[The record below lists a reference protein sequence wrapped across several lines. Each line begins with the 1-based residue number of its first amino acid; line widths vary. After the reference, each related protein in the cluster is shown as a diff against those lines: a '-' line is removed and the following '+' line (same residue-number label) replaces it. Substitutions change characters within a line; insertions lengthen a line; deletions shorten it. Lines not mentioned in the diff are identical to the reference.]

1 MARQEYL
8 LPVPVLLMNKLFCL
22 MVVCVLSF
30 ATMAQTPKA
39 RPLTTS
45 PFKQVL
51 YMTHEVTLANESS
64 LHARVAPLTVSAGGF
79 AADRLVTD
87 VNYYDIGQLPI
98 IPLPNPT
105 IQAAAIEKA
114 NYWLSLQGNS
124 FMNSVGRYLK
134 AKGISSAFFSY
145 TQEFNMTTDA
155 GVKKKSI
162 AWNATIDPNGRA
174 IYGNPKIIDS
184 DPIYIHAVYQ
194 PKAVVDGLPSN
205 WASLYPYAG
214 KVRYMVLNKRFE
226 QLTTIME
233 IQTNGE
239 FDADRSGNNDKVSC
253 LMDMR
258 YAGCAAG
265 TIDMRTLMDKWGA
278 SGVFLDYIRQLE
290 PVYTT
295 DSNGDQVAQ
304 GAISYDTR
312 ILSCEKL
319 KNSGFYGYLLTL
331 SAERYY
337 GEPTF
342 PLVTYKPM
350 QQFQAKAISPTEPF
364 SKETDFANMKTGGVN
379 PDQFVIDW
387 LPNSNRLLNR
397 KNAQDMA
404 NVIYIAPLVTDTSNS
419 GVINAVAMFGDMAL
433 NEVAHVGAVR
443 EYYIGTIGDD
453 YWGTGFYDRTVY
465 FNVNSPSTAE
475 EFAMV
480 EEGFDDWLY
489 VELNGHVIYVGP
501 YGGNMLAMGGT
512 GTPTYRSSQ
521 DGWVCRSQNVSDS
534 GTADPTAGWTCVQ
547 YAYSGDVMSSYE
559 RWGWCSATPQGG
571 GEDIRGYNCFRGCP
585 VALVQYRTDATG
597 YGNGCDYSELMKSWR
612 FGNYVDLRPYLVTGT
627 NVLRF
632 KVVVGGGVAILG
644 GPQGPGYG
652 RGEGFIKIRTK
663 SCESSQYGP
672 EESPPAVPS
681 TAGSNGVANT
691 NQSHL

>member
-1 MARQEYL
+1 MKRFLLFAMAL
-8 LPVPVLLMNKLFCL
+8 VM
-22 MVVCVLSF
+22 SF
-30 ATMAQTPKA
+30 AVQAQTPKS

-79 AADRLVTD
+79 AADRLVTE

-98 IPLPNPT
+98 IALPNPT
-105 IQAAAIEKA
+105 TQAVAMEQA
-114 NYWLSLQGNS
+114 NNWLSLQGNS

-162 AWNATIDPNGRA
+162 AWNVTIDPNGRA

-194 PKAVVDGLPSN
+194 PKAVASGLPSN
-205 WASLYPYAG
+205 WSALYPYAG
-214 KVRYMVLNKRFE
+214 KVRYIVLNKRFE

-258 YAGCAAG
+258 YSGCAAG

-278 SGVFLDYIRQLE
+278 AGVFLDYVRQLE

-337 GEPTF
+337 GEPTS
-342 PLVTYKPM
+342 PLVTYQAM

-364 SKETDFANMKTGGVN
+364 SKETDFAGMKSGGVN

-387 LPNSNRLLNR
+387 LPNSNKLLNR
-397 KNAQDMA
+397 NNAQDMA
-404 NVIYIAPLVTDTSNS
+404 NVIYVAPLVTDTANS
-419 GVINAVAMFGDMAL
+419 GVIDAVAMAGDMAL
-433 NEVAHVGAVR
+433 TQLSNVGAVR

-465 FNVNSPSTAE
+465 FNVNSPATAE

-489 VELNGHVIYVGP
+489 VALNGHVVYVGP

-512 GTPTYRSSQ
+512 GATVYRSRQ
-521 DGWVCRSQNVSDS
+521 EGWLCGNNSSTDYY
-534 GTADPTAGWTCVQ
+534 DPTANWSCQQ
-547 YAYSGDVMSSYE
+547 YSYSGDNSYPVGNRE
-559 RWGWCSATPQGG
+559 IWGYCSYASQGG
-571 GEDIRGYNCFRGCP
+571 GEDSYIVGYNCGMGCAP
-585 VALVQYRTDATG
+585 SLVQYRTDASG
-597 YGNGCDYSELMKSWR
+597 LGNGCGYQELSTNWR
-612 FGNYVDLRPYLVTGT
+612 FGNYVNLQPYLVQGLNT
-627 NVLRF
+627 LQF
-632 KVVVGGGVAILG
+632 KVVVYGG
-644 GPQGPGYG
+644 
-652 RGEGFIKIRTK
+652 GEGFIKVRTK
-663 SCESSQYGP
+663 SCGISQYGP
-672 EESPPAVPS
+672 EEAPPPVPAS
-681 TAGSNGVANT
+681 AGNNGVTTT
-691 NQSHL
+691 NQNNAK